1 MLRNLRRAG
10 LVVLALIAL
19 ALVGLFVYARFVLGA
34 VVNVPVSSLLAD
46 RFPALFAPTQK
57 DVAELAA
64 SVQLPPGLRMT
75 VFARGL
81 SDARMLRTTRSGELL
96 LAAPGKGAIWLLQ
109 ADHNND
115 GAADGVRL
123 LMQGLDGPN
132 GLDFHDG
139 FLYVAEEGRVGR
151 IGFDHV
157 RGRVTGTY
165 QVVIDNLPRGG
176 NHWKKT
182 IRFGPDGMLYLA
194 IGSSCNACIETD
206 DRRAAM
212 WRYAPDGTGGTRI
225 ATGLRNSA
233 GFDWRPSDGALFAT
247 DNGRDLLGDDFPACE
262 LNQLQPGGF
271 YGWPFVNSSLHGGK
285 GIPDPDMGAGHAAE
299 IAKAQPPAF
308 NFGAHNAPIG
318 ILFPTRNAL
327 PAVFRN
333 SALVALHG
341 SWNRSK
347 KDGYKV
353 VSLHWGADG
362 SVQARDFVTGFL
374 VDDKVRGRP
383 AELAEGLDGAI
394 YVSDDMQGA
403 VYRIAASA
411 TGGSAAA
418 AVPPEPDA
426 AMLALVIAAQQRE
439 GAPTV
444 APTLSTSA
452 EADAG
457 PAQVSA
463 STPVATAFTSEQLR
477 EQGAKLFSGSGCLEC
492 HIAPGGAAPA
502 AGPAKV
508 ALKLLRARYDV
519 QTLQAYL
526 ERPRPPMPPVMVPSE
541 RAALA
546 TWLLEA
552 AP

>member
-1 MLRNLRRAG
+1 MLVKLRRAL
-10 LVVLALIAL
+10 LVVLALIVL
-19 ALVGLFVYARFVLGA
+19 ALVGVFVYTRFVLGA
-34 VVNVPVSSLLAD
+34 VVNVPVSSLLGD
-46 RFPALFAPTQK
+46 RFPELFGMTQK
-57 DVAELAA
+57 GVTALAS
-64 SVQLPPGLRMT
+64 SVQLPPGLRMR

-81 SDARMLRTTRSGELL
+81 SDARMLRTTRSGDLL
-96 LAAPGKGAIWLLQ
+96 VAAPSKGVIWLLQ

-115 GAADGVRL
+115 GASDGVRL

-139 FLYVAEEGRVGR
+139 FLYVAEQSRVGR

-157 RGRVTGTY
+157 RGRVTGAY
-165 QVVIDNLPRGG
+165 QVIIDNLPPGG

-194 IGSSCNACIETD
+194 IGSSCNVCIEAD
-206 DRRAAM
+206 DRRAAL
-212 WRYAPDGTGGTRI
+212 WRYAPDGTGGTRY

-262 LNQLQPGGF
+262 LNQLKQGGF
-271 YGWPFVNSSLHGGK
+271 YGWPFVNAPLQGANGQTGK

-299 IAKAQPPAF
+299 IAQALSPAF
-308 NFGAHNAPIG
+308 SFGAHTAPIG

-327 PAVFRN
+327 PAPYRD

-347 KDGYKV
+347 KDGYKI
-353 VSLHWGADG
+353 VSLHWAADG
-362 SVQARDFVTGFL
+362 SVQSRDFVTGFL

-383 AELAEGLDGAI
+383 AELAEGLDGAV

-403 VYRIAASA
+403 VYRIAASTA
-411 TGGSAAA
+411 GGAASA
-418 AVPPEPDA
+418 AVPPKPDA
-426 AMLALVIAAQQRE
+426 GMLAMVAAAQQRK
-439 GAPTV
+439 GAPTAVPDV
-444 APTLSTSA
+444 APASATIATTL
-452 EADAG
+452 
-457 PAQVSA
+457 
-463 STPVATAFTSEQLR
+463 TPEQLH

-492 HIAPGGAAPA
+492 HTAPGSAAPTV
-502 AGPAKV
+502 GPAKV

-519 QTLQAYL
+519 QSLQAYL
-526 ERPRPPMPPVMVPSE
+526 ERPRPPMPAVVVQSE
-541 RAALA
+541 RVALA
-546 TWLLEA
+546 SWLLAA